1 MKIKLIYGQVVSDFQ
16 YNLTQCIFLSDTI
29 SYLRLDTKSS
39 ENDLI
44 VLNHPDMQVIFTQF
58 FDTVWNGECG
68 EVLSSKEELIP
79 LLSRFFIVFLFWK
92 VSNRICTEKCM
103 INTG

>member
-1 MKIKLIYGQVVSDFQ
+1 MVRL

-68 EVLSSKEELIP
+68 EVLSSKEEID
-79 LLSRFFIVFLFWK
+79 SFIEQILH
-92 VSNRICTEKCM
+92 RISILESVE
-103 INTG
+103 

>member
-1 MKIKLIYGQVVSDFQ
+1 MLEIMIDSDAFF
-16 YNLTQCIFLSDTI
+16 NLAV
-29 SYLRLDTKSS
+29 

-68 EVLSSKEELIP
+68 EVLSSKEEID
-79 LLSRFFIVFLFWK
+79 SFIEQILH
-92 VSNRICTEKCM
+92 RISILESVE
-103 INTG
+103 